1 MILYRAY
8 IFELSNGGTYCCFAI
23 TGIKQRLKM
32 NFKIM
37 GTLRC
42 NCNTNHLSLK
52 LSLQCPQTQNRFDT
66 IKTSTI
72 LSEFEIID
80 NTETERLTSTSYL
93 DLKLKMMMNLIIDLC
108 QTSIFYF
115 KIYPHF
121 PTVYISQLIRMFM
134 LPLYKIQ

>member
-1 MILYRAY
+1 
-8 IFELSNGGTYCCFAI
+8 
-23 TGIKQRLKM
+23 M

-42 NCNTNHLSLK
+42 NCNTNHLSLT

-66 IKTSTI
+66 IKASTI

-108 QTSIFYF
+108 QTSIFDF

-134 LPLYKIQ
+134 LSLYKIQ